1 MKKKRTISLKAHLWL
16 YFCSFAVA
24 IMLILWV
31 LQIFFL
37 STFFSTMK
45 LNEMKKIGALIEEQ
59 YDIDN
64 ENFYDF
70 WFEHSFQSGMFAQ
83 LVTEDGEQLRNF
95 NAFPDIEHH
104 REEWTP
110 RNGREPRFESRGF
123 IDFRNFE
130 NFIARVK
137 ENGNNV
143 SFVEHDE
150 AQRAS
155 FAVYGS
161 LLGKVD
167 EKNIYL
173 FLISPLERTD
183 ATRKVLETQLIIVS
197 CISVLLALVLAY
209 FIARRLSKPIEKT
222 TEGARRLAVGDYD
235 VRFESGSYREIDEL
249 SDVLNHATIEL
260 SKTDELRRDL
270 ISNVSHDL
278 RTPLTIIKSYA
289 EMIRD
294 ISGDNREKRLKHI
307 GVIVD
312 EANNL
317 SLLVDDMLDLSR
329 IQSGTLVMKQQKF
342 DLKKLI
348 IATVGRFEYY
358 RENYGI
364 NFVLNLDSPYA
375 IADGDEKRIEQVIYN
390 LLANAVNYSGD
401 DKTVI
406 INLFDL
412 EDRLKVSVCDNGCGI
427 SEQEIGRVWD
437 KYYKASENHR
447 RTTVGTGIGL
457 SIVKKI
463 LLAHNANFGVN
474 STKGQG
480 SEFWFELKK

>member
-37 STFFSTMK
+37 STFFSKMK
-45 LNEMKKIGALIEEQ
+45 LNEMKKTGALIEEQ
-59 YDIDN
+59 YDIDS

-70 WFEHSFQSGMFAQ
+70 WFEHSFQAGMFAQ
-83 LVTEDGEQLRNF
+83 LITEDGEQLRNF

-110 RNGREPRFESRGF
+110 KKEGEPRFKIQGF
-123 IDFRNFE
+123 INFSNFQDF
-130 NFIARVK
+130 ISRVK
-137 ENGNNV
+137 DNGNNV
-143 SFVEHDE
+143 AFVEHDE
-150 AQRAS
+150 THRAS

-167 EKNIYL
+167 EKDIYL

-183 ATRKVLETQLIIVS
+183 ATRKVLETQLIMVS

-209 FIARRLSKPIEKT
+209 FIAKRLSKPIEKT

-235 VRFESGSYREIDEL
+235 VRFGSGSYREIDEL
-249 SDVLNHATIEL
+249 SDVLNHAAMEL

-294 ISGDNREKRLKHI
+294 ISGDNREKRLKHT

-317 SLLVDDMLDLSR
+317 SLLVNDMLDLSK
-329 IQSGTLVMKQQKF
+329 IQSGTLVMEQQKF
-342 DLKKLI
+342 DHKRLTVS
-348 IATVGRFEYY
+348 TVGRFEYY
-358 RENYGI
+358 RENYGM
-364 NFVLNLDSPYA
+364 NFVLNLDSSDS
-375 IADGDEKRIEQVIYN
+375 IAVGDEKRIEQVIYN
-390 LLANAVNYSGD
+390 LVANAVNYTGD
-401 DKTVI
+401 DKTVV
-406 INLFDL
+406 INLSDL
-412 EDRLKVSVCDNGCGI
+412 GDRLRVSVCDSGCGI

-447 RTTVGTGIGL
+447 RATIGTGIGL
-457 SIVKKI
+457 SIVKNI
-463 LLAHNANFGVN
+463 LLAHNAEFGVN

-480 SEFWFELKK
+480 SKFWFELKK